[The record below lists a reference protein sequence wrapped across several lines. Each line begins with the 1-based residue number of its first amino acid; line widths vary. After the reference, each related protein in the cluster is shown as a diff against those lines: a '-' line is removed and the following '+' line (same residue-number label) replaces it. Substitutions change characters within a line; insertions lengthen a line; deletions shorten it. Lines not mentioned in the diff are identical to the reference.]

1 MNEHNEQNDKDFPA
15 DSDGVAS
22 QGAQPICS
30 QCLQP
35 GGILQYYCAN
45 CGSNDPLNPLA
56 SYMPFV
62 RLRFEL
68 GLIGKLWRRVLNK
81 ETSIAMA
88 VFSVLLVWVYTNV
101 LLIVA
106 LAFLPISKIKDD
118 ELRKI
123 VTIAFIV
130 FLAMAMAFYAAL
142 S

>member
-1 MNEHNEQNDKDFPA
+1 MNDQNKQNDKDFAA
-15 DSDGVAS
+15 DGDGIIS
-22 QGAQPICS
+22 RDAQPICS

-35 GGILQYYCAN
+35 GGTLQYYCAN

-81 ETSIAMA
+81 ETSMAMW
-88 VFSVLLVWVYTNV
+88 VFSLLLVLFYTQT
-101 LLIVA
+101 LLIVG
-106 LAFLPISKIKDD
+106 LAFLLISKIKDD
-118 ELRKI
+118 VLRKT
-123 VTIAFIV
+123 VTIAFLV
-130 FLAMAMAFYAAL
+130 FLAIAMAFYAAL